1 MQAEIL
7 ICKTCKIATNF
18 KPTGT
23 LLPHVKLTHL
33 KKISDPLKPLLL
45 TSILKLSEQTW
56 TINSIKVLYM
66 LLLLLAIPP
75 KIYIGW

>member
-33 KKISDPLKPLLL
+33 KKVSVRPTNTPFPDLH
-45 TSILKLSEQTW
+45 S
-56 TINSIKVLYM
+56 
-66 LLLLLAIPP
+66 
-75 KIYIGW
+75 KIIRTDLNY

>member
-33 KKISDPLKPLLL
+33 KKISVRPTNTPSPDLH
-45 TSILKLSEQTW
+45 S
-56 TINSIKVLYM
+56 
-66 LLLLLAIPP
+66 
-75 KIYIGW
+75 KIIRIDLNY